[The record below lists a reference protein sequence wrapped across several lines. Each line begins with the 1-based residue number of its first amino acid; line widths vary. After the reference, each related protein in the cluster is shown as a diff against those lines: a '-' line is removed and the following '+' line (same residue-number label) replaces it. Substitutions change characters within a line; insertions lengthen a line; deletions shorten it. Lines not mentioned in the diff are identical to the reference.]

1 SDLHENNFNCTF
13 VNTGLDTMTGG
24 RLKKVEKYVKNETF
38 CFTYGDTVNDLDIS
52 KLINFHKKV
61 GVSATVTA
69 CIPPEKYGILYLNGD
84 MVEKFR
90 EKPKEEKKWINGGY
104 FVLEPEIFDYL
115 DNEQTIWEEKP
126 LQNLAINGK
135 LSAYRHEGF
144 YQPMDML
151 KDKMKLEKLW
161 NSGNAK
167 WKVWD

>member
-1 SDLHENNFNCTF
+1 ML
-13 VNTGLDTMTGG
+13 
-24 RLKKVEKYVKNETF
+24 
-38 CFTYGDTVNDLDIS
+38 
-52 KLINFHKKV
+52 
-61 GVSATVTA
+61 
-69 CIPPEKYGILYLNGD
+69 
-84 MVEKFR
+84 
-90 EKPKEEKKWINGGY
+90 EKPQS
-104 FVLEPEIFDYL
+104 FVTDEIIKSNL